1 MIVFVLFLY
10 SFVANGKRCSEAI
23 ENITKHYPKL
33 TVGFPT
39 DCLVPQLY
47 AKKVINDE
55 QKEEIQKKTMKKDKV
70 SILFDD
76 VIKPELVVGV
86 STKYDNLIEVMK
98 SSDDSTAKHLAN
110 LLEGKSCSFYACVC
124 EYMHNCMYKYV
135 SKYIYICSMYYYV
148 CMYIRSSSRL
158 IVSNVSCPSIIT
170 IHVDLGYIMLRLTQ

>member
-1 MIVFVLFLY
+1 MCMHTMYIYLHY
-10 SFVANGKRCSEAI
+10 SFAADSKRCSEAI

-47 AKKVINDE
+47 AKKVISDV

-70 SILFDD
+70 SLLFDD

-98 SSDDSTAKHLAN
+98 ASDDSTAKHLAK
-110 LLEGKSCSFYACVC
+110 LLEGKLCNFCV
-124 EYMHNCMYKYV
+124 YV
-135 SKYIYICSMYYYV
+135 NIYITTCI
-148 CMYIRSSSRL
+148 CM
-158 IVSNVSCPSIIT
+158 
-170 IHVDLGYIMLRLTQ
+170 